1 MKLKKWWVIALIMIL
16 PLLFIMGN
24 LKKKTIETAENNL
37 KTINKY
43 KNIKRVALTFDDGPS
58 SECTPRLLDILKK
71 ENVKATFFLVG
82 KNIKENEDIVI
93 RMKNEGHLIGNH
105 TFNHSQLTKLGFD
118 EAVEE
123 INTTNAWITNISG
136 YTPEYIRP
144 PFGSFTD
151 ELLSETSMSVVMW
164 NVDPLDWKYKNKD
177 IVTDKILKNV
187 KNGDIILM
195 HDIFESRLTVNLAP
209 ADTKKAGTAYDL
221 PILLSILAAAG
232 EIDAPPDNAL
242 FFGELSLTGELRPVC
257 GALSMALA
265 ARDAGFKTVFVPA
278 MNAAEASYASGV
290 TVFPI
295 RTLNELLG
303 HLNGR
308 KPLTPCAPP
317 PRPEPQDDALDFAH
331 VLGQHAVKRAL
342 EIAAAGGH
350 NVLLS
355 GPPGSGKSMAAKR
368 FSTILPP
375 LSDSE
380 RLEVIRVWSAIGR
393 GQEAVERAERPFRA
407 PHHNSSANAMAG
419 GSGAAGRL
427 PVPGEITLAHRGVLF
442 LDEFPEFRRDVLE
455 TLRQPLEDGKVTISR
470 VAGQVTY
477 PARFQL
483 IAAMNPCKCGW
494 YGTER
499 CTCTKAAVQQY
510 LHRLSGPLLDRIDLQ
525 VAVQPVEYAALAAR
539 GQASEEHSA
548 DIRARVLAARERQ
561 YARQGADVC
570 NAAIPPPQLAEH
582 CPLSADA
589 SRMFAAAFQRLGL
602 TARAH
607 DRVLRV
613 ARTIADLADSSV
625 IEAEHLAEALQYRSL
640 DRAAGS

>member
-1 MKLKKWWVIALIMIL
+1 
-16 PLLFIMGN
+16 
-24 LKKKTIETAENNL
+24 
-37 KTINKY
+37 
-43 KNIKRVALTFDDGPS
+43 
-58 SECTPRLLDILKK
+58 
-71 ENVKATFFLVG
+71 
-82 KNIKENEDIVI
+82 
-93 RMKNEGHLIGNH
+93 
-105 TFNHSQLTKLGFD
+105 
-118 EAVEE
+118 
-123 INTTNAWITNISG
+123 
-136 YTPEYIRP
+136 
-144 PFGSFTD
+144 
-151 ELLSETSMSVVMW
+151 
-164 NVDPLDWKYKNKD
+164 
-177 IVTDKILKNV
+177 
-187 KNGDIILM
+187 
-195 HDIFESRLTVNLAP
+195 
-209 ADTKKAGTAYDL
+209 
-221 PILLSILAAAG
+221 
-232 EIDAPPDNAL
+232 
-242 FFGELSLTGELRPVC
+242 
-257 GALSMALA
+257 MALA

-419 GSGAAGRL
+419 GSGSAGRL

-455 TLRQPLEDGKVTISR
+455 TLRQPLEDGRVTISR

>member
-1 MKLKKWWVIALIMIL
+1 
-16 PLLFIMGN
+16 
-24 LKKKTIETAENNL
+24 
-37 KTINKY
+37 
-43 KNIKRVALTFDDGPS
+43 
-58 SECTPRLLDILKK
+58 
-71 ENVKATFFLVG
+71 
-82 KNIKENEDIVI
+82 
-93 RMKNEGHLIGNH
+93 
-105 TFNHSQLTKLGFD
+105 
-118 EAVEE
+118 
-123 INTTNAWITNISG
+123 
-136 YTPEYIRP
+136 
-144 PFGSFTD
+144 
-151 ELLSETSMSVVMW
+151 
-164 NVDPLDWKYKNKD
+164 
-177 IVTDKILKNV
+177 
-187 KNGDIILM
+187 
-195 HDIFESRLTVNLAP
+195 
-209 ADTKKAGTAYDL
+209 
-221 PILLSILAAAG
+221 
-232 EIDAPPDNAL
+232 
-242 FFGELSLTGELRPVC
+242 
-257 GALSMALA
+257 MALA

-455 TLRQPLEDGKVTISR
+455 TLRQPLEDGRVTISR

-607 DRVLRV
+607 DRILRV

>member
-1 MKLKKWWVIALIMIL
+1 
-16 PLLFIMGN
+16 
-24 LKKKTIETAENNL
+24 
-37 KTINKY
+37 
-43 KNIKRVALTFDDGPS
+43 
-58 SECTPRLLDILKK
+58 
-71 ENVKATFFLVG
+71 
-82 KNIKENEDIVI
+82 
-93 RMKNEGHLIGNH
+93 
-105 TFNHSQLTKLGFD
+105 
-118 EAVEE
+118 
-123 INTTNAWITNISG
+123 
-136 YTPEYIRP
+136 
-144 PFGSFTD
+144 
-151 ELLSETSMSVVMW
+151 
-164 NVDPLDWKYKNKD
+164 
-177 IVTDKILKNV
+177 
-187 KNGDIILM
+187 
-195 HDIFESRLTVNLAP
+195 
-209 ADTKKAGTAYDL
+209 
-221 PILLSILAAAG
+221 
-232 EIDAPPDNAL
+232 
-242 FFGELSLTGELRPVC
+242 
-257 GALSMALA
+257 MALA

-455 TLRQPLEDGKVTISR
+455 TLRQPLEDGRVTISR

-613 ARTIADLADSSV
+613 ARTIADLADSNV

>member
-1 MKLKKWWVIALIMIL
+1 
-16 PLLFIMGN
+16 
-24 LKKKTIETAENNL
+24 
-37 KTINKY
+37 
-43 KNIKRVALTFDDGPS
+43 
-58 SECTPRLLDILKK
+58 
-71 ENVKATFFLVG
+71 
-82 KNIKENEDIVI
+82 
-93 RMKNEGHLIGNH
+93 
-105 TFNHSQLTKLGFD
+105 
-118 EAVEE
+118 
-123 INTTNAWITNISG
+123 
-136 YTPEYIRP
+136 
-144 PFGSFTD
+144 
-151 ELLSETSMSVVMW
+151 
-164 NVDPLDWKYKNKD
+164 
-177 IVTDKILKNV
+177 
-187 KNGDIILM
+187 
-195 HDIFESRLTVNLAP
+195 
-209 ADTKKAGTAYDL
+209 
-221 PILLSILAAAG
+221 
-232 EIDAPPDNAL
+232 
-242 FFGELSLTGELRPVC
+242 
-257 GALSMALA
+257 MALA

-295 RTLNELLG
+295 HTLNELLG

-455 TLRQPLEDGKVTISR
+455 TLRQPLEDGRVTISR

>member
-1 MKLKKWWVIALIMIL
+1 
-16 PLLFIMGN
+16 
-24 LKKKTIETAENNL
+24 
-37 KTINKY
+37 
-43 KNIKRVALTFDDGPS
+43 
-58 SECTPRLLDILKK
+58 
-71 ENVKATFFLVG
+71 
-82 KNIKENEDIVI
+82 
-93 RMKNEGHLIGNH
+93 
-105 TFNHSQLTKLGFD
+105 
-118 EAVEE
+118 
-123 INTTNAWITNISG
+123 
-136 YTPEYIRP
+136 
-144 PFGSFTD
+144 
-151 ELLSETSMSVVMW
+151 
-164 NVDPLDWKYKNKD
+164 
-177 IVTDKILKNV
+177 
-187 KNGDIILM
+187 
-195 HDIFESRLTVNLAP
+195 
-209 ADTKKAGTAYDL
+209 
-221 PILLSILAAAG
+221 
-232 EIDAPPDNAL
+232 
-242 FFGELSLTGELRPVC
+242 
-257 GALSMALA
+257 MALA

-308 KPLTPCAPP
+308 KLLTPCAPP

-455 TLRQPLEDGKVTISR
+455 TLRQPLEDGRVTISR

>member
-1 MKLKKWWVIALIMIL
+1 
-16 PLLFIMGN
+16 
-24 LKKKTIETAENNL
+24 
-37 KTINKY
+37 
-43 KNIKRVALTFDDGPS
+43 
-58 SECTPRLLDILKK
+58 
-71 ENVKATFFLVG
+71 
-82 KNIKENEDIVI
+82 
-93 RMKNEGHLIGNH
+93 
-105 TFNHSQLTKLGFD
+105 
-118 EAVEE
+118 
-123 INTTNAWITNISG
+123 
-136 YTPEYIRP
+136 
-144 PFGSFTD
+144 
-151 ELLSETSMSVVMW
+151 
-164 NVDPLDWKYKNKD
+164 
-177 IVTDKILKNV
+177 
-187 KNGDIILM
+187 
-195 HDIFESRLTVNLAP
+195 
-209 ADTKKAGTAYDL
+209 
-221 PILLSILAAAG
+221 
-232 EIDAPPDNAL
+232 
-242 FFGELSLTGELRPVC
+242 
-257 GALSMALA
+257 MALA

-455 TLRQPLEDGKVTISR
+455 TLRQPLEDGRVTISR

-570 NAAIPPPQLAEH
+570 NAAIPPPQLAKH

>member
-1 MKLKKWWVIALIMIL
+1 MVS
-16 PLLFIMGN
+16 
-24 LKKKTIETAENNL
+24 
-37 KTINKY
+37 
-43 KNIKRVALTFDDGPS
+43 RVFSAGLSGIDGYIVTV
-58 SECTPRLLDILKK
+58 ECFLSGGLPRLDVVGLPTGAVS
-71 ENVKATFFLVG
+71 EAGERVRAAAKACA
-82 KNIKENEDIVI
+82 
-93 RMKNEGHLIGNH
+93 
-105 TFNHSQLTKLGFD
+105 FD
-118 EAVEE
+118 WPV
-123 INTTNAWITNISG
+123 
-136 YTPEYIRP
+136 
-144 PFGSFTD
+144 
-151 ELLSETSMSVVMW
+151 
-164 NVDPLDWKYKNKD
+164 
-177 IVTDKILKNV
+177 
-187 KNGDIILM
+187 
-195 HDIFESRLTVNLAP
+195 SRLTVNLAP

-278 MNAAEASYASGV
+278 TNAAEASYASGM

-419 GSGAAGRL
+419 GSGSAGRL

-455 TLRQPLEDGKVTISR
+455 TLRQPLEDGKITISR

-477 PARFQL
+477 PAHFQL
-483 IAAMNPCKCGW
+483 IAAMNPCKCG
-494 YGTER
+494 YYPDLTR
-499 CTCTKAAVQQY
+499 CTCTEREIHGY
-510 LHRLSGPLLDRIDLQ
+510 LHRISRPLLDRMDLS
-525 VAVQPVEYAALAAR
+525 AEMSRIPFEELLKKQPK
-539 GQASEEHSA
+539 GTKEEDS
-548 DIRARVLAARERQ
+548 
-561 YARQGADVC
+561 
-570 NAAIPPPQLAEH
+570 AAIRSRVEKVQKIQARRYEGTSYRFNGDLDSAGVQKYCALGAAEEK
-582 CPLSADA
+582 LLEGMYQKFS
-589 SRMFAAAFQRLGL
+589 L
-602 TARAH
+602 TARSCH
-607 DRVLRV
+607 RLLKV
-613 ARTIADLADSSV
+613 ARTLADMDESEN
-625 IEAEHLAEALQYRSL
+625 IGKKHLAEAAAF
-640 DRAAGS
+640 RAADEKYWG

>member
-1 MKLKKWWVIALIMIL
+1 MVS
-16 PLLFIMGN
+16 
-24 LKKKTIETAENNL
+24 
-37 KTINKY
+37 
-43 KNIKRVALTFDDGPS
+43 RVFSAGLSGIDGYIVTV
-58 SECTPRLLDILKK
+58 ECFLSGGLPRLDVVGLPTGAVS
-71 ENVKATFFLVG
+71 EAGERVRAAAKACA
-82 KNIKENEDIVI
+82 
-93 RMKNEGHLIGNH
+93 
-105 TFNHSQLTKLGFD
+105 FD
-118 EAVEE
+118 WPV
-123 INTTNAWITNISG
+123 
-136 YTPEYIRP
+136 
-144 PFGSFTD
+144 
-151 ELLSETSMSVVMW
+151 
-164 NVDPLDWKYKNKD
+164 
-177 IVTDKILKNV
+177 
-187 KNGDIILM
+187 
-195 HDIFESRLTVNLAP
+195 SRLTVNLAP

-455 TLRQPLEDGKVTISR
+455 TLRQPLEDGRVTISR

-510 LHRLSGPLLDRIDLQ
+510 LHRLSRSLLDRIDLQ
-525 VAVQPVEYAALAAR
+525 VAVQPVEYAALPHEVR
-539 GQASEEHSA
+539 PV
-548 DIRARVLAARERQ
+548 RNTLPTFVPVLAARERQ

>member
-1 MKLKKWWVIALIMIL
+1 
-16 PLLFIMGN
+16 
-24 LKKKTIETAENNL
+24 
-37 KTINKY
+37 
-43 KNIKRVALTFDDGPS
+43 
-58 SECTPRLLDILKK
+58 
-71 ENVKATFFLVG
+71 
-82 KNIKENEDIVI
+82 
-93 RMKNEGHLIGNH
+93 
-105 TFNHSQLTKLGFD
+105 
-118 EAVEE
+118 
-123 INTTNAWITNISG
+123 
-136 YTPEYIRP
+136 
-144 PFGSFTD
+144 
-151 ELLSETSMSVVMW
+151 
-164 NVDPLDWKYKNKD
+164 
-177 IVTDKILKNV
+177 
-187 KNGDIILM
+187 
-195 HDIFESRLTVNLAP
+195 
-209 ADTKKAGTAYDL
+209 
-221 PILLSILAAAG
+221 
-232 EIDAPPDNAL
+232 
-242 FFGELSLTGELRPVC
+242 
-257 GALSMALA
+257 MALA

-295 RTLNELLG
+295 HTLNELLG

-427 PVPGEITLAHRGVLF
+427 PVPGEITPAHRGVLF

-455 TLRQPLEDGKVTISR
+455 TLRQPLEDGRVTISR